1 MEAVPVGGGEIRVMP
16 LAFESFG
23 ARSMATFVET
33 DDVNILVDPG
43 AALGQRFSLAPH
55 PKEYLALVRAKQRIQ
70 EAGRRADVITVSHY
84 HFDHYTPNFE
94 DWGLIWSSPEMAE
107 RLYRGKMILAK
118 DNSSRINPSQRKRGY
133 MFWKLNSEIADIKSA
148 DGQKFEFGRTRL
160 EFSRPVSHGPEGA
173 EIGYVLML
181 TVKMGG
187 VTFVHTSDVQGPI
200 ERETLQLIL
209 NENPNAVIIGG
220 PPLYLQG
227 FRVELGDMVRALE
240 NIKELVKRVQ
250 LVVIDHH
257 LLRSLDYLDFLKPAA
272 AEAEK
277 KGHKIITASELV
289 GQEPQLLEARRREL
303 HSKEPVERGWYSRL
317 EKGEFKDGLQLTSA
331 QGRPSP

>member
-1 MEAVPVGGGEIRVMP
+1 MEPVPVGGGGIRATP

-33 DDVNILVDPG
+33 DDVKILVDPG

-94 DWGLIWSSPEMAE
+94 DWGLVWSSPEMAE
-107 RLYRGKMILAK
+107 RLYRGKMIMAK
-118 DNSSRINPSQRKRGY
+118 DTSSNINPSQRKRGY
-133 MFWKLNSEIADIKSA
+133 MFWKLNSRIADMKSA
-148 DGQKFEFGRTRL
+148 DGQKFEFGGTRL
-160 EFSRPVSHGPEGA
+160 EFSKPVSHGPEGA

-181 TVKMGG
+181 SVKTEDA
-187 VTFVHTSDVQGPI
+187 VLVHASDVQGPI
-200 ERETLQLIL
+200 ERGTLQLIL
-209 NENPNAVIIGG
+209 NENPSAVILGG

-227 FRVELGDMVRALE
+227 FRVEPGDMARALE
-240 NIKELVKRVQ
+240 NIKELVSRVP
-250 LVVIDHH
+250 LVVVDHH

-272 AEAEK
+272 SEAEK
-277 KGHKIITASELV
+277 KGHRLSTASELV
-289 GQEPQLLEARRREL
+289 GHEPQLLEARRREL
-303 HSKEPVERGWYSRL
+303 HANEPVERGWYSRL
-317 EKGEFKDGLQLTSA
+317 EKGEFKEGLQLTSA
-331 QGRPSP
+331 QERPSP